1 MFRVKRRAKGTNEV
15 KAKHLILALRAVL
28 VEALAIAEP
37 ALLAWVLQQLND
49 LQHSNTADNTVTPSF
64 QNLSSSAGTSTTLPP
79 SGSTASNPR
88 DRSCDR

>member
-1 MFRVKRRAKGTNEV
+1 MFRFKPRTEKTNSV

-28 VEALAIAEP
+28 AEALAIAEP

-49 LQHSNTADNTVTPSF
+49 LQHTNGAESPVIPSVTHT
-64 QNLSSSAGTSTTLPP
+64 SSSPGTSTTLPP